1 MARPDSLG
9 AMPED
14 EMMMAE
20 GGDMDMGGEIDALV
34 GEVIAAAMPG
44 IETAIRDAINGVL
57 LGGGEEAVPADDMGG
72 GRPAGL
78 A

>member
-1 MARPDSLG
+1 MARPDNLG

-20 GGDMDMGGEIDALV
+20 GGEMDMGSELDALV

-57 LGGGEEAVPADDMGG
+57 MGGGEEAAPEEAGG
-72 GRPAGL
+72 GMPAGL
-78 A
+78 V